1 MRINNHIYS
10 YFLFLFS
17 IIPITIMIG
26 SAVSVLNILLI
37 DLSFILLI
45 IYLGNY
51 SFLKNQNLFY
61 FFILY
66 VYLIFNSLISLDFNL
81 GLNRNFGFIRII
93 LFFIAVNFFFN
104 QKLFFNKVIKVW
116 CLTILVV
123 LADVCFEFY
132 FGKNIIGFGGL
143 YGDRIVSFFKD
154 EPIVG
159 GYLNCFYLLII
170 GFLIDSFKNNKI
182 FSSKIQFFIVLFLIF
197 YLICIILTGE
207 RSNTI
212 RASLGLFVFIIYFNE
227 IKTKIKIL
235 SLVAVFIFTTILIS
249 NSSFLKMR
257 FINQIDSL
265 LNNKNIYFQLYDSGY
280 HVFKNYPIFGVGNKN
295 YRVET
300 CREFRKNE
308 KIEIEN
314 YECSTHPHQI
324 YFELLSEHGIFGTV
338 IILFV
343 LYKLIFSKIKNTILT
358 KNNYLKKGCLIYL
371 LFIFI
376 PIIPSGAFFNNYML
390 TIFIINLSI
399 FYGSDKKLNI
409 FKNY

>member
-116 CLTILVV
+116 CLTILIV

-132 FGKNIIGFGGL
+132 FSKNILGFGGL

-170 GFLIDSFKNNKI
+170 GFLIDTFKNNKM
-182 FSSKIQFFIVLFLIF
+182 FSSRLQFFVVLLLMF

-212 RASLGLFVFIIYFNE
+212 RAILGISIFFLLYKNLDIKKKLTIYFSM
-227 IKTKIKIL
+227 I
-235 SLVAVFIFTTILIS
+235 ILILILVFNFS
-249 NSSFLKMR
+249 YLNYRYF
-257 FINQIDSL
+257 NQTNYKKIDL
-265 LNNKNIYFQLYDSGY
+265 YFQLYKSGFE
-280 HVFKNYPIFGVGNKN
+280 VFNNNKLFGVGNKN
-295 YRVET
+295 YRIAT
-300 CREFRKNE
+300 CNENKKNN
-308 KIEIEN
+308 KYI
-314 YECSTHPHQI
+314 CTTHPHQL
-324 YFELLSEHGIFGTV
+324 YFEFLSEHGLIGTL
-338 IILFV
+338 IILSIF
-343 LYKLIFSKIKNTILT
+343 YKLIFSKILSTMREKNYI
-358 KNNYLKKGCLIYL
+358 KIGSLIYL
-371 LFIFI
+371 VLVFT
-376 PIIPSGAFFNNYML
+376 PIIPSGAFFSDHLL
-390 TIFIINLSI
+390 TIFAINLSI
-399 FYGSDKKLNI
+399 FYASDKQFNI
-409 FKNY
+409 FKN

>member
-1 MRINNHIYS
+1 MRINNHIYN

-26 SAVSVLNILLI
+26 SAISVLNILLI

-51 SFLKNQNLFY
+51 SFLKNQNLLY

-66 VYLIFNSLISLDFNL
+66 IYLIFNSLISLDFNL
-81 GLNRNFGFIRII
+81 GLSRNFGFIRII

-104 QKLFFNKVIKVW
+104 QQLFFNKVIKVW
-116 CLTILVV
+116 CLTILIV
-123 LADVCFEFY
+123 LVDVCFEFY
-132 FGKNIIGFGGL
+132 FGKNILGFGGL

-170 GFLIDSFKNNKI
+170 GFLIDTFKKNKL
-182 FSSKIQFFIVLFLIF
+182 FSNKLQFFIVLLLIF
-197 YLICIILTGE
+197 YLICVVLTGE

-212 RASLGLFVFIIYFNE
+212 RAFSGLFIFMIYFKE
-227 IKTKIKIL
+227 IKTKTKIT
-235 SLVAVFIFTTILIS
+235 SLATVFIVAAILIS
-249 NSSFLKMR
+249 NSTFLKLR

-265 LNNKNIYFQLYDSGY
+265 FSKNIYFQLYNSGY
-280 HVFKNYPIFGVGNKN
+280 HVFKNYPLFGVGNKN

-300 CREFRKNE
+300 CREFKKNE
-308 KIEIEN
+308 KNEIAN

-324 YFELLSEHGIFGTV
+324 YFELLAEHGIFGTILIFYV
-338 IILFV
+338 I
-343 LYKLIFSKIKNTILT
+343 YKLIFSKIKNTILT

-371 LFIFI
+371 ILIFI